1 MGSRLSRRQFLAGTG
16 MAGAAVLAGGSRV
29 FAAKQGITAATVI
42 QNGRVYTGTG
52 GSLQQALAIG
62 ADGTILDVGTN
73 SALKRWIGSGTRTID
88 AGGGTVMAGIHDG
101 HVHPLYAGIMSLSP
115 SLYNAELPLADLQG
129 YLQSYLDASAGQE
142 PDVWLEVYD
151 WNPVAAPNDAMP
163 AHKEQ
168 LDALNTHRPIALHGS
183 DGHNA
188 WTNSRGLA
196 VAGVTRDT
204 PTPDGGTIVKDAN
217 GEPTGVF
224 KDTAVSLIFDK
235 IPPASEAVQLRA
247 MADALAIMAANGITS
262 FMDASVPAEWMD
274 AYAALAGMGA
284 IRQRVQPALRI
295 PDELHGD
302 PSGALA
308 WAEDIKNLYDGIPG
322 VRLGTV
328 KTFMD
333 GVMEYP
339 AQTAALLEPYLD
351 YNGNPTDNYGNL
363 YVDGPTYGGLA
374 KAFDAAGW
382 QMHAHA
388 IGDAA
393 VRAALDGYEMAYHA
407 NGRRDNRHAIAHL
420 QLVHPDDYGR
430 FAKLKV
436 IPDMQLQWAI
446 RDVWTLDAL
455 EPFIGEE
462 RHKRLYP
469 AKSMA
474 DKGARLAGGSDW
486 PVDPLIPFNQIETA
500 VDRIGYYGSVYGDGL
515 PLNADQ
521 GITLDQS
528 LVMHTKTSAYQLHQE
543 KLTGTLEVGKQADL
557 LIADRD
563 ISAVPISEVY
573 MTQVAMTMVGGAP
586 TFDATSS
593 AGAAIVRKAE
603 KIKAAQNHAG
613 LRKNSH
619 AFMSGRHAGCPCN
632 TKK

>member
-16 MAGAAVLAGGSRV
+16 MAGAALIAGGPRVLAAPQPS
-29 FAAKQGITAATVI
+29 TAATVI
-42 QNGRVYTGTG
+42 RGGRVFTGTG
-52 GSLQQALAIG
+52 GKLQQALAIG
-62 ADGTILDVGTN
+62 ADGRILDVGTD
-73 SALKRWIGSGTRTID
+73 SSVKRWIGSGTRVID

-101 HVHPLYAGIMSLSP
+101 HMHPLYAGILSLSP
-115 SLYNAELPLADLQG
+115 SLYNAELSLADLQAT
-129 YLQSYLDASAGQE
+129 LQSFLDTTSGQE
-142 PDVWLEVYD
+142 PDTWMEVED

-168 LDALNTHRPIALHGS
+168 LDALNTKRPMALRGS
-183 DGHNA
+183 DGHNL

-196 VAGVTRDT
+196 VAGITKDT
-204 PTPDGGTIVKDAN
+204 PDPDGGKIVRDSN
-217 GEPTGVF
+217 GEPTGVL
-224 KDTAVSLIFDK
+224 KDTATGLVLDV
-235 IPPASEAVQLRA
+235 IPPASEAVQLQA
-247 MADALAIMAANGITS
+247 MADALALMAANGITS
-262 FMDASVPAEWMD
+262 FMDASIGEEMLG
-274 AYAALAGMGA
+274 AYGALAGMGA
-284 IRQRVQPALRI
+284 IHQRVQPALRI

-302 PSGALA
+302 PRGALA
-308 WAEDIKNLYDGIPG
+308 WAQDLADRYAGIPG

-328 KTFMD
+328 KVFMD

-351 YNGNPTDNYGNL
+351 FNGNPTDNYGNL

-374 KAFDAAGW
+374 TAFDAAGW

-393 VRAALDGYEMAYHA
+393 VRAALDGYEIARNA
-407 NGRRDNRHAIAHL
+407 NGKTDNRHAIAHL

-474 DKGARLAGGSDW
+474 DAGARLAGGSDW

-515 PLNADQ
+515 PLNPDQ
-521 GITLDQS
+521 AITLEES
-528 LVMHTKTSAYQLHQE
+528 MLMHTRSSAWQLHQE
-543 KLTGTLEVGKQADL
+543 KLTGTLEAGKQADL
-557 LIADRD
+557 VIVDRD
-563 ISAVPISEVY
+563 ITTVPISEVY
-573 MTQVAMTMVGGAP
+573 MAQVAMTMLGGTP
-586 TFDATSS
+586 TFDATSA
-593 AGAAIVRKAE
+593 AGAAMVRKAE
-603 KIKAAQNHAG
+603 KIKAAQKHAG

-619 AFMSGRHAGCPCN
+619 AFMLGRHAGCPCD
-632 TKK
+632 KK